1 MANQQII
8 AKKAAQ
14 AEAVKEKLQN
24 AQSVV
29 VVDYRGF
36 SVAEVEELRTAM
48 RNENVEYVVLKNGI
62 VERAAELAGVDK
74 GFMDYLK
81 GPSAFA
87 FGLEDSIAPAR
98 ILKDFIKKTS
108 KGEIKGGLFEG
119 ALSDAAELNKLAS
132 LPNRDTLIAMMMSS
146 MKAPVNKFVIA
157 LNQIK
162 EKLEA
167 NGGETAASVVV
178 GAAAPETTAEAAP
191 EVAPETAAEPVAEA
205 AAEETTE
212 A

>member
-1 MANQQII
+1 MANPKII
-8 AKKAAQ
+8 EAKAAQ
-14 AEAVKEKLQN
+14 AEVVKEKLQN
-24 AQSVV
+24 AQSVII
-29 VVDYRGF
+29 VDYRGF
-36 SVAEVEELRTAM
+36 SVGEVEELRSEM
-48 RNENVEYVVLKNGI
+48 RKENVEYVVLKNGI
-62 VERAAELAGVDK
+62 VERAAKLADVDQ
-74 GFMDYLK
+74 GFLDYLK

-87 FGLEDSIAPAR
+87 FGMDDSIAPAR
-98 ILKDFIKKTS
+98 ILKNFIKKTE

-119 ALSDAAELNKLAS
+119 ALADANELNKLAS
-132 LPNRDTLIAMMMSS
+132 LPSRDTLIAMMMSS

-178 GAAAPETTAEAAP
+178 EAAP
-191 EVAPETAAEPVAEA
+191 SEPVVEEAPVAEA